1 MMTRHLAAV
10 VFLTSASLTSGE
22 GHRYSAAVV
31 STPHRV
37 ALGVLMAIACSAG
50 CGTVDLGDNFVP
62 PDLVLDEDFFY
73 CRIQPEVIT
82 PQSCASGAA
91 GDGNACHA
99 NRSALRL
106 SSAAESAAPPTCE
119 DGIVVGAVPPE
130 YEANLEAVRFTVQS
144 DPLSSPFYRRPTGLD
159 SHPREIFGEDDECAD
174 MIVEWIN
181 RGAL

>member
-1 MMTRHLAAV
+1 MKGVGTLAP
-10 VFLTSASLTSGE
+10 
-22 GHRYSAAVV
+22 VV
-31 STPHRV
+31 SSPHRA
-37 ALGVLMAIACSAG
+37 ALGVLMAFACLAG

-82 PQSCASGAA
+82 PQTCASGAA

-106 SSAAESAAPPTCE
+106 STAAEMATPPTCE
-119 DGIVVGAVPPE
+119 DGVVVGTVPPE

-144 DPLSSPFYRRPTGLD
+144 DPLSSPIYRRPIGLD
-159 SHPREIFGEDDECAD
+159 SHPRVIFDEASPEAD
-174 MIVEWIN
+174 LIVEWILM
-181 RGAL
+181 GGM